1 MKKPDIESRLRALAW
16 TPLPSDLRREILA
29 GVPSSNLSA
38 ARDCRPTGTWMAMGS
53 LALVWILIGFFSA
66 TTPDTTP
73 AHPVYMSRQELQEK
87 LFEQQQMMV
96 HLERYGRLPDPERVE
111 FIFELEPKSGNGS

>member
-1 MKKPDIESRLRALAW
+1 MNKPDIESRLRALAW
-16 TPLPSDLRREILA
+16 RPLPLELRREILA
-29 GVPSSNLSA
+29 GVPSSNRSSA
-38 ARDCRPTGTWMAMGS
+38 SDCRPTATWMAVGS

-73 AHPVYMSRQELQEK
+73 ANPVYMSRQELREK

-111 FIFELEPKSGNGS
+111 FIFEREPKPGNGS